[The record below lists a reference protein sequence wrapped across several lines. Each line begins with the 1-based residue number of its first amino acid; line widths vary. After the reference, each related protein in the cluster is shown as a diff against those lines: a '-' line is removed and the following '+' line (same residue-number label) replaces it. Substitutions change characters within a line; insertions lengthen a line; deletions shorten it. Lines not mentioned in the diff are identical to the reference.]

1 MGKKKGDKMANI
13 RLTEDWVFRYVY
25 GSGSEE
31 SNRALIA
38 LLNTVLDRKDD
49 PIVSVTIINPATLDE
64 FKYSHEVV
72 MDIRA
77 STETELIDI
86 EMQMDNMTYYKN
98 RALFNGSKL
107 IKNSLV
113 KGQSYGKM
121 KKSIVISFVNNVI
134 FHEFEDFYSVFE
146 TRERRYGTL
155 MTDRVEFHFIEL
167 GKLDATK
174 EPEDMTSLELFS
186 VYLKYLG
193 DPNMKSYTD
202 RISRTGEE
210 VVVMSKEIVSWL
222 TEDQKAQM
230 IADMR
235 DTLEHDIATRKEMLE
250 EALKEARSEAQALGH
265 AEGLEEGRAKGL
277 AEGYAE
283 ARAKL
288 IIDLLKNGDI
298 TEETAMRKLSVTAEE
313 LKNML
318 L

>member
-1 MGKKKGDKMANI
+1 MANI

-25 GSGSEE
+25 GSGSKE

-38 LLNTVLDRKDD
+38 LLNTVLDRGDD
-49 PIVSVTIINPATLDE
+49 PIISVNIVNPATLDE

-77 STETELIDI
+77 STEKEMFDV

-98 RALFNGSKL
+98 RALFNGCKL
-107 IKNSLV
+107 VKNSLV
-113 KGQSYGKM
+113 KGESYGKM
-121 KKSIVISFVNNVI
+121 KKSIVISFVNAVI
-134 FHEFEDFYSVFE
+134 YPEFEDFHSIFE
-146 TRERRYGTL
+146 VRERRYGTL
-155 MTDRVEFHFIEL
+155 MADRLEYHFVEL
-167 GKLDATK
+167 GKIDSTK
-174 EPEDMTSLELFS
+174 DPEDMTPLEMFSL
-186 VYLKYLG
+186 YLKYYG
-193 DPNMKSYTD
+193 DPEMKSYTD
-202 RISRTGEE
+202 SIANKGEE

-222 TEDQKAQM
+222 TDDLKAQM

-250 EALKEARSEAQALGH
+250 EARSEAKALGRAEGH
-265 AEGLEEGRAKGL
+265 AEA
-277 AEGYAE
+277 
-283 ARAKL
+283 
-288 IIDLLKNGDI
+288 IIDLLKSGDI